1 MKRLLLIS
9 VSAAAVVLLAG
20 CGLFY
25 PNYGTDESPSDP
37 MSPSPTATETQ
48 QPTPTPTPT
57 EVLVEK
63 DKAKPRVLYTEIDYS
78 TMELMVVAEV
88 VNFAESTG
96 ICTVTFLSGGVPI
109 AEESANAEANVNTTQ
124 CFPIRL
130 PLSKLPKG
138 IGAVVISYDSEKYA
152 GSSKEFEVEIP

>member
-9 VSAAAVVLLAG
+9 ASATAVLLVAG

-37 MSPSPTATETQ
+37 MSPTPTATQSEEATPTPTATEV
-48 QPTPTPTPT
+48 
-57 EVLVEK
+57 EVEK
-63 DKAKPRVLYTEIDYS
+63 ENAKPRVLFTEIDYS
-78 TMELMVVAEV
+78 TMELLVVAEV

-96 ICTVTFLSGGVPI
+96 TCTVTFFSGGVEI
-109 AEESANAEANVNTTQ
+109 AEESAQAEANVSTTQ

-138 IGAVVISYDSEKYA
+138 TGSVVISYDSDKYA